1 MISAKESKDTELFI
15 TWRKLNFSV
24 VFISQSNFTVPKNI
38 KLSSAYFIEYIPKE
52 RKLQQIASKYSSNIE
67 FKDFW
72 SFTKIITRPYLSFV
86 YRYDF
91 TIR

>member
-38 KLSSAYFIEYIPKE
+38 KLNSAYFIENFNK
-52 RKLQQIASKYSSNIE
+52 
-67 FKDFW
+67 
-72 SFTKIITRPYLSFV
+72 
-86 YRYDF
+86 
-91 TIR
+91 